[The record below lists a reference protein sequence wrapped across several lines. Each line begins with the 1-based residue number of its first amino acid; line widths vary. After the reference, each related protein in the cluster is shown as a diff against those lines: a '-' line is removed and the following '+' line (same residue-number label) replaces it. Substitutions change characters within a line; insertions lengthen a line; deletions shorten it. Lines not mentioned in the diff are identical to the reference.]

1 MDSHESFYL
10 TDDLELYPEIVG
22 LQQVQVAPITEESFY
37 EETVCEETVCEE
49 TIGTEAIMEYKDV
62 TGNWFHGGHHY
73 PPLIALQP
81 LFTSSPAQGDRDQ
94 EIVVYNID

>member
-49 TIGTEAIMEYKDV
+49 TIGTKKY
-62 TGNWFHGGHHY
+62 
-73 PPLIALQP
+73 
-81 LFTSSPAQGDRDQ
+81 
-94 EIVVYNID
+94 